1 MRLKSIYSYKSSF
14 VDHINISS
22 LMSKNNVKFVRM
34 GNCLP
39 FKNLLETNITFMH
52 QQLLKW
58 ANVKYQK
65 K

>member
-1 MRLKSIYSYKSSF
+1 
-14 VDHINISS
+14 
-22 LMSKNNVKFVRM
+22 MSKNNVKFVRM